1 MKKAV
6 VLGATGCMGRHVCA
20 ALEARGTEVTAVA
33 RRPAPH
39 TDAHHFLALDATAC
53 PPERLAEIL
62 ADQKADTVVN
72 ATLGWGEEQ
81 HRVNVD
87 LVKTLT
93 GALRLLPAAHR
104 PRLIQLGTVHEYGPM
119 PYGTMADEQLHPA
132 PLTDYARTKLAASR
146 HVLAAEDLDAVVLRV
161 ANTIGPHL
169 TQDGFLGS
177 LAARLART
185 TPGERIELTLADARR
200 DYIDVRDAAD
210 AVTRAAL
217 TPTLPA
223 DKRLFNIGSGSASP
237 ITDLVTALVS
247 AASLPPETIVLRPGE
262 IRSQDASVGAGW
274 TCLDTTRAR
283 SILGWTPTHT
293 LEASLRAM
301 YETAA

>member
-1 MKKAV
+1 MTKTV

-20 ALEARGTEVTAVA
+20 AFEARGIDVVAVA

-39 TDAHHFLALDATAC
+39 TAPHPFLALDAADC
-53 PPERLAEIL
+53 PQEQLAQIL
-62 ADQKADTVVN
+62 ADQNADTVVN

-81 HRVNVD
+81 HRINVQ
-87 LVKTLT
+87 LVKHLT
-93 GALRLLPAAHR
+93 GALQLLPAAHR
-104 PRLIQLGTVHEYGPM
+104 PRLVQLGTVHEYGPM
-119 PYGTMADEQLHPA
+119 PHGTVADEHLEPA
-132 PLTDYARTKLAASR
+132 PRTDYARTKLAASR
-146 HVLAAEDLDAVVLRV
+146 HVLASDLGAVVLRV
-161 ANTIGPHL
+161 ANTVGPHL

-210 AVTRAAL
+210 AVVRAAL
-217 TPTLPA
+217 TPTLAP
-223 DKRLFNIGSGSASP
+223 DQRLFNIGSGIASP
-237 ITDLVTALVS
+237 ITDLVTALVT
-247 AASLPPETIVLRPGE
+247 AASLPPDTIVLRPGE
-262 IRSQDASVGAGW
+262 IRSQDTAVGADW
-274 TCLDTTRAR
+274 TCLDTSRAR
-283 SILGWTPTHT
+283 SVLGWTPTHT